1 MDAVAAAA
9 LHALTRSTQR
19 LESDKTLQLRQEQ
32 LLAEGHTLT
41 GYAATRERLL
51 WQATCSAFASPICG
65 MRVQHPWLLNCQPAW
80 HSPAQQSTQ
89 RSAHAVFG
97 LFGKGNRGET

>member
-32 LLAEGHTLT
+32 LL
-41 GYAATRERLL
+41 AATRERLL